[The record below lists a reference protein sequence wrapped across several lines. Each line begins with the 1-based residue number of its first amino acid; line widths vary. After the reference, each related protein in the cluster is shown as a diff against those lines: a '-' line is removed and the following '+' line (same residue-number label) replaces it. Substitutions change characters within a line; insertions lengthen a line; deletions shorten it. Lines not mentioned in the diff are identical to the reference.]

1 MRQYKKYNEVL
12 VLHGPALRE
21 RFFVRLMRDVGS
33 LLLVPAADSTS
44 IFLSTA
50 FTCFC
55 NQRLQKFYH
64 KLQILHQNRT
74 QVRTIF
80 NILILLVPLS
90 IPSLLLKK
98 EEEESSNVNQ
108 AGPEIKK
115 ALLEWKKNLQ
125 QNHHYCKSPF
135 LTLLV

>member
-1 MRQYKKYNEVL
+1 MPMRQYKKYNEVL
-12 VLHGPALRE
+12 AHHAPALRE

-33 LLLVPAADSTS
+33 LLLVPAAESTS

-55 NQRLQKFYH
+55 NQRLQKIYH

-80 NILILLVPLS
+80 NSLILLVPLS

-98 EEEESSNVNQ
+98 KKGQSSNVNQ

-115 ALLEWKKNLQ
+115 ALLEYIKELTE
-125 QNHHYCKSPF
+125 KSS
-135 LTLLV
+135 LL